1 MMALVPAKVGSF
13 ASHPPPP
20 PQDIAQL
27 TDYLKMIALRRD
39 IRKEIGKIIIF
50 SKNSSSCVI
59 IESSVYFFGFE
70 VFIEQDNG
78 FYSKKKIDEK
88 HTTQE
93 ETTLENFEKFV
104 LEVRQKFAKNE
115 YESSLVLS
123 DSQFVRKNI

>member
-1 MMALVPAKVGSF
+1 MSRVSAKAAF
-13 ASHPPPP
+13 AHHPLPPPE
-20 PQDIAQL
+20 DTAQL
-27 TDYLKMIALRRD
+27 TNYFNMITVRRN
-39 IRKEIGKIIIF
+39 IRTELGKITIF

-59 IESSVYFFGFE
+59 VEPSVYFFGFE

-88 HTTQE
+88 PTAQE

-115 YESSLVLS
+115 YESNLVLS
-123 DSQFVRKNI
+123 DSQFVRKNF